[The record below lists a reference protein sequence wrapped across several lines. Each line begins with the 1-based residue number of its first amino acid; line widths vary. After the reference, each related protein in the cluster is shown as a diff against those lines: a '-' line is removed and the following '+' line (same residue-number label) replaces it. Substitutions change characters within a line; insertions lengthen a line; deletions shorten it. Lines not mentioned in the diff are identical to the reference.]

1 MRSALGGLVVG
12 AVLAIAATASAL
24 PVELRD
30 SNGTRYNINTAVNPL
45 LADSTASGAIT
56 DATYT
61 KPVTVTSYWIGFTPF
76 FGFTTVY
83 TVQYQIDIPLKNA
96 FDGFNGLLITAV
108 NGVNLPNPIVFNT
121 GEGLLAE
128 DCSQG
133 GKNRQLTFQTQTVP
147 AFDLALTRKV
157 FVPNNDEFARW
168 LNIVTNTGTET
179 RNITLTLR
187 GLLGSGSDTRVTATS
202 TGGSTVTAQDNWF
215 ATAQQTAANNR
226 STQPRM
232 GYVVQG
238 DGAPSRASLAIGSL
252 GQTVFNYPITLN
264 PGQTAIVLTY
274 VTVQG
279 SSKHA
284 KKVAENVAA
293 LPSKAIACMTQ
304 NELAQVVNFAPL
316 TVPVTKKAQIKL
328 NFKKTGKDEITWKG
342 TATIGAGIPLTGI
355 VVNIDVGGAAASFTL
370 NKKGKANL
378 GGGTKFQLDAN
389 LKDGVTKAGDTK
401 FNFTLKGDF
410 QETLASFGLT
420 NADADNVPVEV
431 PVSFSVVPPGQPP
444 RTFVTT
450 QAFTWKA
457 TAGKKGTAK
466 NQ

>member
-1 MRSALGGLVVG
+1 MRSALGGLVMG
-12 AVLAIAATASAL
+12 AVLAIAATAAAL

-30 SNGTRYNINTAVNPL
+30 SNGTRYHINTAVNPL
-45 LADSTASGAIT
+45 LDDSTASGAIT

-83 TVQYQIDIPLKNA
+83 TVQYKVDIPLTNA
-96 FDGFNGLLITAV
+96 FNGFNGLLVSAV

-128 DCSQG
+128 DCPQN
-133 GKNRQLTFQTQTVP
+133 GKNRQLTFQTQNVP

-168 LNIVTNTGTET
+168 LNVVTNTGTTE
-179 RNITLTLR
+179 RSVTLTLR
-187 GLLGSGSDTRVTATS
+187 GLLGSGSNTRVTSTS
-202 TGGSTVTAQDNWF
+202 TGGSSVSAADNWF
-215 ATAQQTAANNR
+215 ATAQQTPANNR
-226 STQPRM
+226 SLQPRM
-232 GYVVQG
+232 GFVVQG
-238 DGAPSRASLAIGSL
+238 DGAPSRASIAIGSQ
-252 GQTVFNYPITLN
+252 GQTVFNYPVTLA
-264 PGQTAIVLTY
+264 PGASALLLTY

-284 KKVAENVAA
+284 KKVAENVVT

-316 TVPVTKKAQIKL
+316 TVPVTKNAQIKL
-328 NFKKTGKDEITWKG
+328 NFKKQGKDEITWKG
-342 TATIGAGIPLTGI
+342 TVNVGAGIPLTGI
-355 VVNIDVGGAAASFTL
+355 VITVDVGGATGVFTL
-370 NKKGKANL
+370 NKQGKSNL
-378 GGGTKFQLDAN
+378 GGGNKLHLNAN
-389 LKDGVTKAGDTK
+389 LKQGVTKAGDTK

-410 QETLASFGLT
+410 QGSLASYGLT
-420 NADADNVPVEV
+420 NATAKNVPVAV
-431 PVSFSVVPPGQPP
+431 PVTFTVTPPEQAARG
-444 RTFVTT
+444 FGTT

-457 TAGKKGTAK
+457 TEGKSGTAK
-466 NQ
+466 SQ